1 MKQKEYDRL
10 VNRLAQLKALQA
22 KYSALLA
29 WKPSYINDERER
41 KYEQALDS
49 IKSEIWAVMDKLDN
63 CINDSETDSFIP
75 NFE

>member
-10 VNRLAQLKALQA
+10 VNRLAQLKAVQA
-22 KYSALLA
+22 KYETLLA
-29 WKPSYINDERER
+29 WKPSYINDEREL

-63 CINDSETDSFIP
+63 CVNDSETDSFIP
-75 NFE
+75 HFE

>member
-22 KYSALLA
+22 KYEALLA

-49 IKSEIWAVMDKLDN
+49 INSEIWGVMDKLDN
-63 CINDSETDSFIP
+63 CVNDSDTDSFIP
-75 NFE
+75 QFE